1 MKGAAS
7 ESKFHIIV
15 ISKSKGG
22 WQEMGSLILLMAYG
36 KAGMFNDPS
45 VITSAVCNY
54 FAHATFQRNSVCS
67 YMYFYIQPHNLF

>member
-1 MKGAAS
+1 
-7 ESKFHIIV
+7 
-15 ISKSKGG
+15 
-22 WQEMGSLILLMAYG
+22 MGSLILLMAYG